1 MEDTYVYI
9 SVKLYL
15 SGDQTEDSIQEIIQ
29 DLDYSFSHENITEH
43 EIVDII
49 DTQICNEVNSEQ
61 QTLPFEHVD
70 PYEILD
76 DYNQLKNN
84 D

>member
-15 SGDQTEDSIQEIIQ
+15 KEGQTEDSIQEIVSEM
-29 DLDYSFSHENITEH
+29 DYSFSHDDVVEH

-49 DTQICNEVNSEQ
+49 DTQIPNKY
-61 QTLPFEHVD
+61 H
-70 PYEILD
+70 D
-76 DYNQLKNN
+76 DEYSNI
-84 D
+84 DVFDSSGFDIEA